1 MSQTHANKLLY
12 VGSEILWVFKV
23 KPSSVFD
30 DFTFVVWLSYCFG
43 VSSWILLHFGI
54 KLYVVT
60 FFLKVEE
67 SFVFNFFSFVV
78 HISLYSIEN
87 VSSLEWAWVVS
98 LHKLKVLKIILW
110 ITVHM
115 DQWLSQLCPVECPG
129 IISSWRWLKS
139 SVMLRINL
147 KIFKIIHRVSIYMNQ
162 RFSELAPVKCF
173 SIIWFWWWL

>member
-1 MSQTHANKLLY
+1 MSTTHIYILLCC
-12 VGSEILWVFKV
+12 SEIIWVFEV

-30 DFTFVVWLSYCFG
+30 DFAFVVWLSYCLC
-43 VSSWILLHFGI
+43 VRSWILFQVGI

-60 FFLKVEE
+60 FFLKVKE

-87 VSSLEWAWVVS
+87 VSSLEWSWVVF
-98 LHKLKVLKIILW
+98 LVNLNVLKIILR

-115 DQWLSQLCPVECPG
+115 NQWLSQLFPMEWPG
-129 IISSWRWLKS
+129 IIGSWRWLKS

-147 KIFKIIHRVSIYMNQ
+147 KIFKII
-162 RFSELAPVKCF
+162 L
-173 SIIWFWWWL
+173 